1 MVNLFLVVAMRSGG
15 RDHLDEIIDDFDE
28 ADDDMKEFALHYAKD
43 IVAQGRL
50 KVFDRKLFAIQSVFE
65 TLTAVAS
72 PLTFAIGFCAG
83 FYIVIMGES

>member
-1 MVNLFLVVAMRSGG
+1 MKYLLVTWDECTVSLLFRMVNPFLVVAMRSGG

-50 KVFDRKLFAIQSVFE
+50 KVFDRKLFVIQ
-65 TLTAVAS
+65 
-72 PLTFAIGFCAG
+72 
-83 FYIVIMGES
+83 